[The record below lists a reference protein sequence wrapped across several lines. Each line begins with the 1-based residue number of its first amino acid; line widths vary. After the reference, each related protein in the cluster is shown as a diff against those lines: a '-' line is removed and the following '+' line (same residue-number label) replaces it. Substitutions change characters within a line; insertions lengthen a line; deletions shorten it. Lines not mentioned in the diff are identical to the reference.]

1 MVNSVSFPGLFDRVF
16 TLDRV
21 AFTVFG
27 KDIMWYGVI
36 ITVGFLLAVLYA
48 RARCGEFG
56 CSQDTL
62 LDGILVCLPCA
73 VIGAR
78 AYYVICEWDYYGQ
91 HPEDIIAIWKGGLG
105 IYGALI
111 VTAVAMV
118 LFCKKR
124 RVDLLGAFDFVSMSF
139 LLAQGIGRWG
149 NFVNAEAHGGVTDL
163 PWGMVIN
170 GAAAVHPTFLY
181 ESLWDLVG
189 FVFLHFYSKKRK
201 FRGEI
206 GLIYLG
212 WYGMIR
218 FLTEFLRTD
227 SLYIGSTGIRTSQLV
242 GGVCVAVSVGLLM
255 YFYRTKR
262 YPKPFG
268 QPPAPESADSGDD
281 RPAGE

>member
-1 MVNSVSFPGLFDRVF
+1 MVNSVFFPGLFDTVF
-16 TLDRV
+16 QLNRV

-36 ITVGFLLAVLYA
+36 IAAGFLLAVLYA
-48 RARCGEFG
+48 RARCEEFG
-56 CSQDTL
+56 CPQDTL

-73 VIGAR
+73 ILGAR
-78 AYYVICEWDYYGQ
+78 AYYVICEWDYYGR

-111 VTAVAMV
+111 VTGVVMV

-149 NFVNAEAHGGVTDL
+149 NFVNAEAHGGVTGL

-181 ESLWDLVG
+181 ESLWDLAG
-189 FVFLHFYSKKRK
+189 FVFLHLYSKKRR

-206 GLIYLG
+206 GLLYLG

-242 GGVCVAVSVGLLM
+242 GGLCVAVSVGLLT

-262 YPKPFG
+262 YPRPFPG
-268 QPPAPESADSGDD
+268 RPQTEDD
-281 RPAGE
+281 REESDRE